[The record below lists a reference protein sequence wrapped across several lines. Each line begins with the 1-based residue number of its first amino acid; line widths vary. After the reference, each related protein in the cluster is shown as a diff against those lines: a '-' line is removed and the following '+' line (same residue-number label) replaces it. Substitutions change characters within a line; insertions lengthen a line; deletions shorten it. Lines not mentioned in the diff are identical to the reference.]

1 MMLRHRPGRLLLLVV
16 SSPLPLPRP
25 LPPSDPAS
33 FPGPSS
39 YDRLQSDALNQS
51 TRGAFGPGLGHVP
64 FLRSGLLAAH
74 QGFGLQSELSRAALP
89 ARLAPAVAS
98 GAQPPA
104 VSPRTRSAVHGLH
117 LAMDL
122 TRSAA
127 LQGAEEEA
135 EAQAEALHVLAE
147 AEAAVAAVV
156 ASRSA
161 AAVGAPGRSSGVA
174 GAGALAEA
182 AAAAAAEELE
192 DELLLEESDQGG
204 LLEAL
209 DWQERLRHENLGERL
224 SAARSLRARRQ
235 SLSAAKAAGAAKPRS
250 SRLSVSCPTPAASEE
265 VLLEALSGVPG
276 LQVTEKMVRGREG
289 RGQPGLQGGATTWT
303 GLRCA
308 C

>member
-1 MMLRHRPGRLLLLVV
+1 M
-16 SSPLPLPRP
+16 
-25 LPPSDPAS
+25 
-33 FPGPSS
+33 
-39 YDRLQSDALNQS
+39 
-51 TRGAFGPGLGHVP
+51 
-64 FLRSGLLAAH
+64 
-74 QGFGLQSELSRAALP
+74 
-89 ARLAPAVAS
+89 
-98 GAQPPA
+98 
-104 VSPRTRSAVHGLH
+104 HGLH

-135 EAQAEALHVLAE
+135 EAEAEALHVLAE

-161 AAVGAPGRSSGVA
+161 ATVGGAPGRSSGVA

-250 SRLSVSCPTPAASEE
+250 SRLSVSCPTPAASEDA
-265 VLLEALSGVPG
+265 LLEALAGVPG
-276 LQVTEKMVRGREG
+276 LQVTEELVRGRES
-289 RGQPGLQGGATTWT
+289 RGQPGLQLQGGATTWT